1 VFESYRLTELGSQ
14 EAYKHGGLTA
24 EGSLGGM

>member
-1 VFESYRLTELGSQ
+1 LTELGSQ
-14 EAYKHGGLTA
+14 EALAGGLIA